1 VAFSAGSN
9 GSGSRRPG
17 RGVLAMSEINVTPFV
32 DVVLVLLI
40 IFMLT
45 AHVIESGIDI
55 NVPKT
60 QKVAQSTKDL
70 PIVEISKTGEVYFGK
85 NPAPMVKLAGMIRQ
99 KYGDNPAAVYIRAD
113 AETPWDP
120 IAQVMSI
127 LSDAKLPVSIV
138 TQPAD
143 SHARH

>member
-1 VAFSAGSN
+1 MAIGTGSN
-9 GSGSRRPG
+9 GSSRRPG
-17 RGVLAMSEINVTPFV
+17 RGVTAMADINVTPFV

-45 AHVIESGIDI
+45 AHVVEYGIDI

-60 QKVAQSTKDL
+60 KTTTGDTKDL
-70 PIVEISKTGEVYFGK
+70 PVVEITKDGTIYLGK
-85 NPAPMVKLAGMIRQ
+85 ATPNIHALADLIHQ
-99 KYGDNPAAVYIRAD
+99 KYGTPTAVYLRAD
-113 AETPWDP
+113 RETPFDP
-120 IAQVMSI
+120 IVQVMSV

-138 TQPAD
+138 TEPIN

>member
-1 VAFSAGSN
+1 MAIASSSN
-9 GSGSRRPG
+9 GSSRRPG
-17 RGVLAMSEINVTPFV
+17 RGIPALSEINVTPFV

-45 AHVIESGIDI
+45 AHVVEYGIDI

-60 QKVAQSTKDL
+60 KTTTGDTKDL

-85 NPAPMVKLAGMIRQ
+85 KPAPMLQLVDLIHQ
-99 KYGDNPAAVYIRAD
+99 KYGANPTAVYLRAD
-113 AETPWDP
+113 AETPFDP
-120 IAQVMSI
+120 IVQVMSI

-138 TQPAD
+138 TQPMD
-143 SHARH
+143 RHARR

>member
-1 VAFSAGSN
+1 MAIGVGSN
-9 GSGSRRPG
+9 GSSRRPG
-17 RGVLAMSEINVTPFV
+17 RGVTALAEINVTPFV

-60 QKVAQSTKDL
+60 KTTSGDTKDL
-70 PIVEISKTGEVYFGK
+70 PVVEISKNGEVYFGK
-85 NPAPMVKLAGMIRQ
+85 NPANIHLLVDMIHK

-113 AETPWDP
+113 SETPFDP
-120 IAQVMSI
+120 IVQVMSI
-127 LSDAKLPVSIV
+127 LSEAKLPVSIV
-138 TQPAD
+138 TQPMD
-143 SHARH
+143 SHARR

>member
-1 VAFSAGSN
+1 VAFNHGSN
-9 GSGSRRPG
+9 GSSRRPG
-17 RGVLAMSEINVTPFV
+17 RGNLAISEINVTPFV

-45 AHVIESGIDI
+45 AHVVEYGIDI

-60 QKVAQSTKDL
+60 QKVSHDTKDL

-85 NPAPMVKLAGMIRQ
+85 NKAPMVQLVDMIHQ
-99 KYGDNPAAVYIRAD
+99 KYGDHPTAVYIRAD
-113 AETPWDP
+113 AETPFDP

-127 LSDAKLPVSIV
+127 LGDAKLPMSIV
-138 TQPAD
+138 TQPVD
-143 SHARH
+143 SHARR

>member
-1 VAFSAGSN
+1 VAIGTGSN
-9 GSGSRRPG
+9 GSSRRPG
-17 RGVLAMSEINVTPFV
+17 RGVPALAEINVTPFV

-45 AHVIESGIDI
+45 AHVVEYGIDI

-60 QKVAQSTKDL
+60 KTTTGDTKDL
-70 PIVEISKTGEVYFGK
+70 PVVEITKDGTIYLGK
-85 NPAPMVKLAGMIRQ
+85 ATPNIHDLATLIHQ
-99 KYGDNPAAVYIRAD
+99 KYGNPAAVYLRAD
-113 AETPWDP
+113 RETPFDP
-120 IAQVMSI
+120 IVQVMSI

-138 TQPAD
+138 TEPIN

>member
-1 VAFSAGSN
+1 VAISLGSN
-9 GSGSRRPG
+9 GSSRRPG
-17 RGVLAMSEINVTPFV
+17 RGTLAISEINVTPFV

-45 AHVIESGIDI
+45 AHVVEYGIVV

-60 QKVAQSTKDL
+60 NTTDHETKDL
-70 PIVEISKTGEVYFGK
+70 PIVEISKTGTVYFGK
-85 NPAPMVKLAGMIRQ
+85 NSANMHLLVDMIHK

-113 AETPWDP
+113 RETQFD
-120 IAQVMSI
+120 IIVQVLSI

-138 TQPAD
+138 TQPLD
-143 SHARH
+143 THARR